1 MVLMCSRGATD
12 SAQSV
17 GLECCR
23 LEPHRGGLC
32 DSLGS
37 LGGRQSA
44 LKVPVE
50 GKSIL
55 ESQDRER
62 WMVVQGI
69 WLAPTWETVFCE
81 QAWEGVGKG
90 TLTEGPAA
98 SRCAGVRLRLEAP
111 VRFAMGWT

>member
-55 ESQDRER
+55 ES
-62 WMVVQGI
+62 
-69 WLAPTWETVFCE
+69 
-81 QAWEGVGKG
+81 
-90 TLTEGPAA
+90 
-98 SRCAGVRLRLEAP
+98 
-111 VRFAMGWT
+111 